1 MTDRITIL
9 RSRGRR
15 LAKLVRA
22 SGEIDGYD
30 SARTYDGVAYDI
42 ADLDDLAG
50 YLRWLASWPDH
61 CLVRGELID
70 PNNAKAIRRLVHS
83 DPKTGD
89 APTLREVPRRYVGL
103 DFDALDRPE
112 TVPAHDIRGCAGIAL
127 QRLPAAFRGVACIA
141 QATGSHGIA
150 PGIRLRLWYW
160 LDRPLDRR
168 HLDQWL
174 GKIPGLDR
182 SVFRAAQVIYTAAP
196 VFDGQRRD
204 HLPERIVTLPG
215 AACVRVPAI
224 TFPRREARPL
234 KPLPKPTDDNA
245 AKYAWAALRN
255 AAARIAAT
263 SKGDRHPTVLREACG
278 LSRFVHA
285 KLLNAA
291 TIKQVFEDAAQNVG
305 KPEGEAGAVVDWAI
319 NHIGGA

>member
-1 MTDRITIL
+1 MSDQITIL

-15 LAKLVRA
+15 LAKLVRTN
-22 SGEIDGYD
+22 GDIEGYD

-50 YLRWLASWPDH
+50 YLHWLASWPDH
-61 CLVRGELID
+61 CLVRGELIEPD
-70 PNNAKAIRRLVHS
+70 RAKGIRRLLHV
-83 DPKTGD
+83 DPDTGD
-89 APTLREVPRRYVGL
+89 QPTLREVPRRYVGL
-103 DFDALDRPE
+103 DFDAIDRPE
-112 TVPAHDIRGCAGIAL
+112 IIPAHDIRGCADIAL
-127 QRLPAAFRGVACIA
+127 QRLPAAFHGAACIA

-174 GKIPGLDR
+174 GKISGLDR

-196 VFDGQRRD
+196 VFEGGRKD

-215 AACVRVPAI
+215 ARQVHVPAI
-224 TFPRREARPL
+224 TFPQREPQQMR
-234 KPLPKPTDDNA
+234 PLPKPDSDKA

-278 LSRFVHA
+278 LSRFVNA
-285 KLLNAA
+285 KLLTASTVKEA
-291 TIKQVFEDAAQNVG
+291 FEVAAQNVG
-305 KPEGEAGAVVDWAI
+305 KPEGEAAAVVDWAI